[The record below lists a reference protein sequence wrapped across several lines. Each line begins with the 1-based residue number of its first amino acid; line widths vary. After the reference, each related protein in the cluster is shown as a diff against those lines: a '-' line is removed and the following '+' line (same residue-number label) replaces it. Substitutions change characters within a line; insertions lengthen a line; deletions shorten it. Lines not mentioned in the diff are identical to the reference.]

1 MSYLTCVRQH
11 CASSLQLATA
21 THKREAP
28 TTQSLLASTGSRDS
42 ACGRSLCPG
51 VGVVTNGHVTGGW
64 AWSCGGVGVVTKSHV
79 TGGWAWSGGRVGVVI
94 ESHVTGG
101 WAWSCGGVGVV
112 TGGQQFADSASG
124 VSSSPPAGPAVAYHL
139 ATAQPSHP
147 CSAGFLRNSRQL
159 KQHVT
164 FD

>member
-51 VGVVTNGHVTGGW
+51 VGVVTDGHVTGGW
-64 AWSCGGVGVVTKSHV
+64 AC
-79 TGGWAWSGGRVGVVI
+79 SGGRVGVVTRRLVTTPI
-94 ESHVTGG
+94 RHVTRDDH
-101 WAWSCGGVGVV
+101 AHAVV
-112 TGGQQFADSASG
+112 SLT
-124 VSSSPPAGPAVAYHL
+124 SP
-139 ATAQPSHP
+139 
-147 CSAGFLRNSRQL
+147 
-159 KQHVT
+159 
-164 FD
+164 

>member
-51 VGVVTNGHVTGGW
+51 VGVVTDG
-64 AWSCGGVGVVTKSHV
+64 HV
-79 TGGWAWSGGRVGVVI
+79 TGGWAWSGGRVGVVV

-112 TGGQQFADSASG
+112 TGGQQFANSAPG
-124 VSSSPPAGPAVAYHL
+124 VSSSSPAGPAVAYHL
-139 ATAQPSHP
+139 ATAQPSHL
-147 CSAGFLRNSRQL
+147 CSAGFQRNSRPL